1 MGTELT
7 VQHIPTPDPNV
18 IDPMSHFINTMNE
31 ILEYA
36 LYDRDDTEMIDLT
49 ITNEQNVGDKAVG
62 ISFRRKDQLSA
73 EAIWAVFEKVMQTNT
88 RFNALDRLNIQIHAV
103 RMSNGSGRVKA
114 KGRPLSVM
122 AHLKKVLSR

>member
-1 MGTELT
+1 MGTEMT
-7 VQHIPTPDPNV
+7 VQPLPPPDPDV

-36 LYDRDDTEMIDLT
+36 LYDRDDTDMIGLT

-62 ISFRRKDQLSA
+62 ISFCRKDQLSV
-73 EAIWAVFEKVMQTNT
+73 EAIWAVFEKLMQSNT
-88 RFNALDRLNIQIHAV
+88 RSNALDRLNIQIHAV
-103 RMSNGSGRVKA
+103 RMPNGSGRVKA

-122 AHLKKVLSR
+122 THLKKVLSR